1 VQFAKAQRSGGGFG
15 GKGGP
20 GGAGGPGG
28 LKGFMAGGGLLV
40 TLAIGGF
47 AINQS
52 IFNGKSRSAS
62 YQLIDHLGEA
72 DVDWVIN
79 DSRRRT
85 PSDQVYP
92 VSDIS
97 RLTLIASPHSFRK
110 AHRFSPNLSLD

>member
-52 IFNGKSRSAS
+52 IFNGEFRLVS
-62 YQLIDHLGEA
+62 YQLDSCMVEA
-72 DVDWVIN
+72 DAVWIPL
-79 DSRRRT
+79 R
-85 PSDQVYP
+85 
-92 VSDIS
+92 
-97 RLTLIASPHSFRK
+97 
-110 AHRFSPNLSLD
+110 